1 MKYSDLVTAYR
12 NLFAQLETGDDVR
25 EEERVRLIHETD
37 WTQILLTYGLLR
49 SESIKLI
56 VEVSFPAWVQDLN
69 SSKTSNTLS
78 SNHTPQLQRI
88 LREQV
93 HHLEYLHKLS
103 EAGFQ
108 LTIIPEE
115 GIWGAWIN
123 LNHSPSQQ
131 LFEVISPP

>member
-1 MKYSDLVTAYR
+1 MRYSDLVTAHR
-12 NLFAQLETGDDVR
+12 NLLAQLETGAGVC

-37 WTQILLTYGLLR
+37 WTQIFLTYGLRR
-49 SESIKLI
+49 SECIKLI
-56 VEVSFPAWVQDLN
+56 VEVSFPAWVKDLN
-69 SSKTSNTLS
+69 SSKVSNTLS
-78 SNHTPQLQRI
+78 SNHTQQLQRI

-103 EAGFQ
+103 EVGFQ

-115 GIWGAWIN
+115 GVWGAWIS
-123 LNHSPSQQ
+123 LDQSPSQQ